1 MYRYSFDDNT
11 TKKIEES
18 NQNSKNLLERFNDV
32 DNKYNTL
39 SKSNANLNL
48 EKLEYNTPTENE
60 IRSRA
65 KNSLE
70 DYKTKSLSAIEDKY
84 SSKINQIDDDKQ
96 QVIDSTKE
104 SVSNLEGKYDS
115 IKEATKNDAIKRG
128 LARSSIV
135 INTLNKVDMQKLA
148 SISELQKE
156 SNAKIERLNSSKNSL
171 ENQKQI
177 ALSDF
182 DIAYAVK
189 LQDEIN
195 SINTEI
201 EKNKQAVIKYNN
213 EVENLMAKWQKEQE
227 DDEYNK
233 ITNLAKIASQYGISV
248 FDTLKQNEK
257 YAIASEYFAGMNKT
271 DALNEL
277 NNNSAY
283 KTALGKINYNKLID
297 EISSR

>member
-70 DYKTKSLSAIEDKY
+70 DDKTKSLSAIEDKY
-84 SSKINQIDDDKQ
+84 SSKINQIDNDKQ
-96 QVIDSTKE
+96 QVIDRTTE

-156 SNAKIERLNSSKNSL
+156 SNAKTRIKN
-171 ENQKQI
+171 N
-177 ALSDF
+177 F
-182 DIAYAVK
+182 
-189 LQDEIN
+189 
-195 SINTEI
+195 
-201 EKNKQAVIKYNN
+201 
-213 EVENLMAKWQKEQE
+213 
-227 DDEYNK
+227 
-233 ITNLAKIASQYGISV
+233 
-248 FDTLKQNEK
+248 
-257 YAIASEYFAGMNKT
+257 
-271 DALNEL
+271 
-277 NNNSAY
+277 
-283 KTALGKINYNKLID
+283 
-297 EISSR
+297 